1 MKEMLTET
9 EIFKNSL
16 WGFEQKN
23 DYIKLNI
30 KMKYKLIVNIAV

>member
-1 MKEMLTET
+1 MKEMLTEI

-30 KMKYKLIVNIAV
+30 NMKIYINC